1 MGGLPTLL
9 KHCEA
14 PVFAPRS
21 ALGALW
27 SAAGADVRLHELVPG
42 RPLPLGDLS
51 VTAFRTPH
59 DVPES
64 VGYRFEGSA
73 ALGFCT
79 DLGHV
84 TEEVRRSLAGCDAV
98 VLEANHDE
106 EMLRYGPYPVYLKR
120 RILSDRGHL
129 SNDACGE
136 LAAHLAGGGTR
147 RFLLGHLSRENNRPE
162 LAFET
167 VRCALDKKG
176 FGDAELGVAP
186 PAELFHLEIAYESNC
201 LFRPGLITKRKK
213 HAAYHAPLRGKDER
227 KILYRSSG
235 GIRKA
240 PQAILYIGDHRTAGE
255 RQFGKGGGC
264 AGCPVSPP
272 ARSQSLFAWRA
283 GLCPAKDWR
292 R

>member
-1 MGGLPTLL
+1 MRLTTFASGSGGNCALLTDGDTHILIDAGISLRRIRAGLKEIDLCPEDLTGIFITHGHGDHVGSLPTLM

-27 SAAGADVRLHELVPG
+27 STAGADVRLHELVPG
-42 RPLPLGDLS
+42 RPLTLGILS

-84 TEEVRRSLAGCDAV
+84 TEEVRRSLCGCDAV

-136 LAAHLAGGGTR
+136 LAVCLAGSGTR

-162 LAFET
+162 LAFDT
-167 VRCALDKKG
+167 VRRALDRKG
-176 FGDAELGVAP
+176 FGGAALGVAP
-186 PAELFHLEIAYESNC
+186 PAEPFILEVTAGADC
-201 LFRPGLITKRKK
+201 LFREAL
-213 HAAYHAPLRGKDER
+213 
-227 KILYRSSG
+227 
-235 GIRKA
+235 
-240 PQAILYIGDHRTAGE
+240 
-255 RQFGKGGGC
+255 
-264 AGCPVSPP
+264 
-272 ARSQSLFAWRA
+272 
-283 GLCPAKDWR
+283 
-292 R
+292 